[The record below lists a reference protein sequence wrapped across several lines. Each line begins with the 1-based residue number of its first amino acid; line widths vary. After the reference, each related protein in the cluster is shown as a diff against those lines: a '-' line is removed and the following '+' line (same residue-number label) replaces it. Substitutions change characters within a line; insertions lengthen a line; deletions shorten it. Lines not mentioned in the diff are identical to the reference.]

1 MDPYDQKAWDALARE
16 RHRLLN
22 RSPRRL
28 IPEAVRERAGTT
40 TARARSRVQQVPGV
54 DEAQRLIDETF
65 RAASD
70 VGGRFAADSLGTAR
84 IVAAYRKAG
93 HDVEGIS
100 DIQALA
106 LRNLDQVR
114 PTFGSAYTGI
124 GVASGAAAGLTISG
138 GEIAALLG
146 SLTGGTI
153 GAFGGGGVGAVPG
166 AGAGAAPGAAVV
178 AGAMAADTAAVLFAA
193 ARVVFHTA
201 AYYGYDIDRPE
212 ERMRALSILSFAT
225 AGGQSTKLGAYN
237 EVQKLTGLIVRNA
250 AWKQLDANVITK
262 IVRRIFGKLGERL
275 TKQKLGQLVPVAG
288 IVIGALFNGRTVS
301 AAADAADLLYRQ
313 QFLCDKYDLPFP
325 SAGSTDPPDPAE
337 DDISVSDIVDA
348 TVVNEDDD
356 QPPLLPA

>member
-1 MDPYDQKAWDALARE
+1 MDPYDEKAWESLARG
-16 RHRLLN
+16 RQRLLD

-28 IPEAVRERAGTT
+28 IPATVRERAGA
-40 TARARSRVQQVPGV
+40 TATRARERVQQVPGA
-54 DEAQRLIDETF
+54 DDAQRLIDDAF
-65 RAASD
+65 KAASD

-84 IVAAYRKAG
+84 IVAAFQGADQ
-93 HDVEGIS
+93 DVNAIS
-100 DIQALA
+100 DIQSLS
-106 LRNLDQVR
+106 LRDVDAVK
-114 PTFGSAYTGI
+114 PSFASAYTGAGI
-124 GVASGAAAGLTISG
+124 ASGAAAGLVISG
-138 GEIAALLG
+138 GEFAALVG

-153 GAFGGGGVGAVPG
+153 GVAGGGVGAVPG
-166 AGAGAAPGAAVV
+166 AGVGAAPGAGVV

-201 AYYGYDIDRPE
+201 AYYGYDVDRPE
-212 ERMRALSILSFAT
+212 ERMRALSVLNFAT
-225 AGGQSTKLGAYN
+225 AGGQGGKLKAYN

-250 AWKQLDANVITK
+250 TWKQLDANVITK
-262 IVRRIFGKLGERL
+262 VAQRIFGKLGERL

-313 QFLCDKYDLPFP
+313 QFLCDKYGLPFP
-325 SAGSTDPPDPAE
+325 SGGSTGPAAPTN

-348 TVVNEDDD
+348 TAVDEDDD